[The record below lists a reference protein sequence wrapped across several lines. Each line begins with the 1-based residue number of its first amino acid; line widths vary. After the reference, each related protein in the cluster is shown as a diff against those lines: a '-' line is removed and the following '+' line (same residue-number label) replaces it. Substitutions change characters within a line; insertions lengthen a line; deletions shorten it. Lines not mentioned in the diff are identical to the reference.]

1 MKRTRMMLSTIIIGT
16 MLGACSQISDFEQP
30 NLQPETT
37 GSGEGQL
44 RLALNAKTDFA
55 LTRALSES
63 SYRNTDNYTVIVTDK
78 DGTEKMNCRGSEVA
92 SKMPLT
98 LSIGSYEVK
107 AFYGTEH
114 AASRN
119 EMFVSGLVRGS
130 IKADKEES
138 INVVCTPTCGRIVVN
153 FDDTMAEYYNDY
165 FVTFTGTQ
173 ALGTETISWMK
184 NDSEP
189 WYVKLNEGGERIT
202 FTITTTP
209 KDEYINNAQQGDTK
223 TGTFTLDRNKGY
235 KMNISANYT
244 PTNLGNLSIKITVDE
259 STNDIPV
266 DIEIPIEW
274 T

>member
-1 MKRTRMMLSTIIIGT
+1 
-16 MLGACSQISDFEQP
+16 
-30 NLQPETT
+30 
-37 GSGEGQL
+37 
-44 RLALNAKTDFA
+44 
-55 LTRALSES
+55 
-63 SYRNTDNYTVIVTDK
+63 
-78 DGTEKMNCRGSEVA
+78 
-92 SKMPLT
+92 
-98 LSIGSYEVK
+98 
-107 AFYGTEH
+107 
-114 AASRN
+114 
-119 EMFVSGLVRGS
+119 
-130 IKADKEES
+130 
-138 INVVCTPTCGRIVVN
+138 
-153 FDDTMAEYYNDY
+153 
-165 FVTFTGTQ
+165 
-173 ALGTETISWMK
+173 MK